1 MDYIIYGNY
10 EIDLELVADK
20 IAEFTS
26 STHIEVGVQGLQDI
40 FEQIIEE
47 QGLAPTKM
55 VTEHQF

>member
-1 MDYIIYGNY
+1 MYYVIYGNY

-20 IAEFTS
+20 IAEYQ
-26 STHIEVGVQGLQDI
+26 IEVDVQGLQDI

-47 QGLAPTKM
+47 QGLAPTKL

>member
-20 IAEFTS
+20 I
-26 STHIEVGVQGLQDI
+26 IYVGAVDIQGLQDI

-47 QGLAPTKM
+47 QNLAPTKM

>member
-26 STHIEVGVQGLQDI
+26 STNIEVGVQGLQDI